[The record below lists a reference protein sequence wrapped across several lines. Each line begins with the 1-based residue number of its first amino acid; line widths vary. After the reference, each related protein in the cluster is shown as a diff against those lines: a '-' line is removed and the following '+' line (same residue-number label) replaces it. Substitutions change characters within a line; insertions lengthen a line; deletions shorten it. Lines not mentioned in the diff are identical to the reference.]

1 MAPKSKILILKRI
14 SSLHRY
20 IERCNLRNSEPSK
33 EDKALIEEYDAL
45 IEKYPD
51 WRSEREG
58 LLSNRAVIDNP
69 SPPISG
75 LKWRM
80 SCGLPDNLV
89 KYLKK
94 KNKLL

>member
-1 MAPKSKILILKRI
+1 MTSKSKILILKRI

-20 IERCNLRNSEPSK
+20 IEHCNLRNNEPSK
-33 EDKALIEEYDAL
+33 EDKELIDEYDAL
-45 IEKYPD
+45 VEKYPD
-51 WRSEREG
+51 WHLEREG

-75 LKWRM
+75 VKWKRN
-80 SCGLPDNLV
+80 CGLPDNLL

-94 KNKLL
+94 KNKLK